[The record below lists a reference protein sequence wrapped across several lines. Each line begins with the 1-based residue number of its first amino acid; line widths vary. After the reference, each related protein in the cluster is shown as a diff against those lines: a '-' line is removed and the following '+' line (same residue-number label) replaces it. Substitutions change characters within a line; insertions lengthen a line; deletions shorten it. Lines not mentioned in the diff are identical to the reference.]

1 MVDGVRKLWQDEK
14 GANLFEYV
22 LLVAFALTVVAGIRA
37 LYTAISAKFTQAAGE
52 LNALN
57 P

>member
-1 MVDGVRKLWQDEK
+1 MVKRARALLQDEE

-22 LLVAFALTVVAGIRA
+22 LLVAFALTVIAGIRA
-37 LYTAISAKFTQAAGE
+37 LYTAIRTKFTQAAGE
-52 LNALN
+52 LNALS